1 MKQSGRFSQM
11 VAFAAAVACAALVSS
26 AQAVE
31 PGKAVV
37 RAVKGSAQYSEGG
50 TWLSLSSG
58 QVLKAGAVVRTAND
72 SSVDLFMDEN
82 GPVVRLM
89 ENTTLGI
96 DKLNYEVTG
105 VDTIVE
111 TQLDLKSGRLVGIVR
126 KLSATSKYE
135 VKTPNGVAGIRGTEY
150 VISATNE
157 VYVMSGSVVV
167 VHVKGDGSVV
177 TQVVNSGEMFDPASG
192 SVKAIPQDQLGTMLA
207 DVNAL
212 RGGVVAGGRAPVVPI
227 IFVSPTVG
235 AQSSVKG
242 PNPGN

>member
-1 MKQSGRFSQM
+1 M
-11 VAFAAAVACAALVSS
+11 VAYAVVLACAALVSS

-31 PGKAVV
+31 VGKAVV
-37 RAVKGSAQYSEGG
+37 RAVRGSAQYSEGG
-50 TWLSLSSG
+50 AWLALSTG
-58 QVLKAGAVVRTAND
+58 QVLKPGAVLRTANE
-72 SSVDLFMDEN
+72 SHVDLYMGEN
-82 GPVVRLM
+82 GPIVRLM

-96 DKLNYEVTG
+96 DKLNYEATG
-105 VDTIVE
+105 VDTVIE

-177 TQVVNSGEMFDPASG
+177 TQVVNAGEMFDPATG
-192 SVKAIPQDQLGTMLA
+192 SVRAIPQDQLASMLGQIN
-207 DVNAL
+207 DI
-212 RGGVVAGGRAPVVPI
+212 RGGVVAGAREPEVPV
-227 IFVSPTVG
+227 IFISPTAGVG
-235 AQSSVKG
+235 SSVQG
-242 PNPGN
+242 PASGN

>member
-1 MKQSGRFSQM
+1 M
-11 VAFAAAVACAALVSS
+11 VAYAAALACAALVSS

-31 PGKAVV
+31 VGKAVV

-50 TWLSLSSG
+50 TWLALSTG
-58 QVLKAGAVVRTAND
+58 QVLRPGAIVRTANE
-72 SSVDLFMDEN
+72 SNVDLYMGDN
-82 GPVVRLM
+82 GPIVRLM

-96 DKLNYEVTG
+96 DKLNYEATG
-105 VDTIVE
+105 VDTVIE

-177 TQVVNSGEMFDPASG
+177 TQVVNAGEMFDPATG
-192 SVKAIPQDQLGTMLA
+192 SVKGIPQDQLASMLGQ
-207 DVNAL
+207 VNDL
-212 RGGVVAGGRAPVVPI
+212 RGGVVAGGRAPTVPI
-227 IFVSPTVG
+227 IFVSPTAG
-235 AQSSVKG
+235 EGSSVQG
-242 PNPGN
+242 PTPGN